1 MTNKPNF
8 TIVVVSDSVYKGL
21 KKDVSGEI
29 AKNILEE
36 NGYIVIDKIIIPN
49 SAKEIVKVIRTAKSD
64 ILLFIGG
71 TGPSPRDITIDTIEA
86 LAWRKIPGFGELF
99 RYLSYKEIG
108 FRGII
113 SRSELYIL
121 PDGRITIVLPGSVN
135 AVKLGLKIIIEIID
149 HLYEEAK
156 RFEGEHKIPH
166 K

>member
-1 MTNKPNF
+1 MVNKPSF
-8 TIVVVSDSVYKGL
+8 TIIVVSDSVYKGM
-21 KKDVSGEI
+21 KKDESGEI
-29 AKNILEE
+29 ARSFLEE
-36 NGYIVIDKIIIPN
+36 NGYTVREKIIVPN
-49 SAKEIVKVIRTAKSD
+49 DAREIMRVIRMNESD
-64 ILLFIGG
+64 VLLFIGG
-71 TGPSPRDITIDTIEA
+71 TGPSPRDITIDTIEG
-86 LAWRKIPGFGELF
+86 LSWRKIPGFGELF

-121 PDGRITIVLPGSVN
+121 PDGRIAIVLPGSVN

-156 RFEGEHKIPH
+156 RFEGEHKIPY